1 MKKFSHLNSSKK
13 TTYTSSSNNLFC
25 CLYCLLSL
33 YIFLFIYF
41 SSYLSL
47 PRSLFS
53 KPSVAAYL
61 PISHSLFLCLSLILI
76 HSFLDILHCLF
87 LCHSILPY
95 LYTLSSA
102 FFIVYSTVLLFLCH
116 SITLSF
122 THCFFLL
129 LYCLLHC
136 MSISL
141 SLLLNHSIFH

>member
-1 MKKFSHLNSSKK
+1 MIVFFYCLN
-13 TTYTSSSNNLFC
+13 
-25 CLYCLLSL
+25 CLLSL

-53 KPSVAAYL
+53 KLLIAAYMF
-61 PISHSLFLCLSLILI
+61 ISHSLFLFLSLLLT
-76 HSFLDILHCLF
+76 HSFLDILYCLF

-95 LYTLSSA
+95 LHTLPSV
-102 FFIVYSTVLLFLCH
+102 FFTVYSTVCLFHCLSH

-122 THCFFLL
+122 THCFFRL

-141 SLLLNHSIFH
+141 SLSLNHSIFHSLLPPYSFSKIGRAHV